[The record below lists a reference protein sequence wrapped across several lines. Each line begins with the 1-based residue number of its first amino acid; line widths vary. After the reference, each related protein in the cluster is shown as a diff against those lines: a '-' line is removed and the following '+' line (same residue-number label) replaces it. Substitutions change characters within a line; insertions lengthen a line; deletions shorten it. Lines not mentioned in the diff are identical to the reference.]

1 MPALQSVLNKYK
13 SPSSYLLFAPG
24 HLLPI
29 FSHWVIYQLNI
40 LFSSSLENLV
50 PSQPLAQ
57 HNSHR
62 DIVTHEMSS
71 YL

>member
-13 SPSSYLLFAPG
+13 SPSSCLLFAPV

-29 FSHWVIYQLNI
+29 FSHWVIYQLKF

-57 HNSHR
+57 RNSHR
-62 DIVTHEMSS
+62 DIVKHEMSS